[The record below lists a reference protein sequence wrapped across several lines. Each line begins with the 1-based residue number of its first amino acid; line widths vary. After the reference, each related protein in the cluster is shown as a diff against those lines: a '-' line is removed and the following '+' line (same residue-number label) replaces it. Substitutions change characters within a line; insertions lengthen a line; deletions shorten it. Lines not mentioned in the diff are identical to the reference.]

1 LSRHSVIDVGSN
13 TIHLLVGE
21 VEGSEVLPVTSEKV
35 SARLGAGV
43 EKKGKLEPGR
53 LELAAEAISL
63 FAKIA
68 ALNGVAEPTVLVTS
82 AVRDA
87 ENGPELT
94 ERVRE
99 LTGLKMRLIS
109 GEEEAALGFRGAVSA
124 VGASWEG
131 PALVVDLGAGSA
143 QLIVGEAS
151 SGPLMQVSQPLG
163 SNRTTERFVE
173 NDPPKK
179 KEWRALVEQ
188 VREMMPGWGLSQRVS
203 VVAVGGSARA
213 MLKITQDTL
222 TVERTV
228 ERLRR
233 LALEMSGRPSAV
245 LAREH
250 RLAPERARVLPAAI
264 TTLAAILEHFDRDR
278 LTVARGGLRE
288 GTLLTLAEGKEI

>member
-1 LSRHSVIDVGSN
+1 MSRHAVVDVGSN

-21 VEGSEVLPVTSEKV
+21 AGKGEVLPVTGEKV

-43 EKKGKLEPGR
+43 EKTGR
-53 LELAAEAISL
+53 IAEERLALAADAIGL
-63 FAKIA
+63 FARIS
-68 ALNGVAEPTVLVTS
+68 ALNGVSEPAILATS

-87 ENGPELT
+87 ENGAELA

-124 VGASWEG
+124 VGSKWEG
-131 PALVVDLGAGSA
+131 PALVVDLGGGSA

-151 SGPLMQVSQPLG
+151 SGPLMQVSLPLG

-179 KEWRALVEQ
+179 KELRALDEHVK
-188 VREMMPGWGLSQRVS
+188 EMMPGWGLSQRVS

-213 MLKITQDTL
+213 ILKITRDDL
-222 TVERTV
+222 TV
-228 ERLRR
+228 ERLRK
-233 LALEMSGRPSAV
+233 LAREVSDRPSAV
-245 LAREH
+245 LAREYG
-250 RLAPERARVLPAAI
+250 LAPERARVMPAAI
-264 TTLAAILEHFDRDR
+264 TTLAAILEHFGTDE

-288 GTLLTLAEGKEI
+288 GTLLALAEGKEI

>member
-21 VEGSEVLPVTSEKV
+21 VDGGEVLPVTGEKV

-43 EKKGKLEPGR
+43 ERKRRIEPGR

-68 ALNGVAEPTVLVTS
+68 ALNGVAEPTILATS

-109 GEEEAALGFRGAVSA
+109 GEEEAALGFRGAISA
-124 VGASWEG
+124 VGTSWEG
-131 PALVVDLGAGSA
+131 PALVVDLGGGSA

-179 KEWRALVEQ
+179 KELRALDEH

-213 MLKITQDTL
+213 MLKITQDSL
-222 TVERTV
+222 TV

-233 LALEMSGRPSAV
+233 LALEISDRPSAV

-250 RLAPERARVLPAAI
+250 GLAPERARVLPAAI
-264 TTLAAILEHFDRDR
+264 TTLAAILEHFDMDR